1 MFKDYKR
8 MFIFDT
14 ETSGLNPQPFGEI
27 LELGGILLTKEEGE
41 ERFASREDIDVLV
54 KNKYPILNSDI
65 HHITAEMCKEDG
77 VTKEKLFELLK
88 GIFGDYSDTLI
99 VAYNSPFDMKFV
111 RAFMEEMSPGYKI
124 TNPVLDMLEVAR
136 DRTGLYRGN
145 KLCDMLVRYEITDE
159 ENSHRAL
166 DDCKAT
172 LKVMRA
178 FWKEKNDIEKYIRR
192 YNEGI

>member
-8 MFIFDT
+8 MFIFDC
-14 ETSGLNPQPFGEI
+14 ETSTLSPDNGEI
-27 LELGGILLTKEEGE
+27 LELGGILLTKEKGE
-41 ERFASREDIDVLV
+41 ERFASREDIDVLI

-65 HHITAEMCKEDG
+65 HHITAEMCQG
-77 VTKEKLFELLK
+77 NGITKEELFELLK

-145 KLCDMLVRYEITDE
+145 KLCDMIVKYGVKDVQ
-159 ENSHRAL
+159 NSHRAL
-166 DDCKAT
+166 DDVEAT
-172 LKVMRA
+172 LGVMRA
-178 FWKEKNDIEKYIRR
+178 MWNEKSDLENYIRR
-192 YNEGI
+192 

>member
-14 ETSGLNPQPFGEI
+14 ETSGLNLQPFGEI

-65 HHITAEMCKEDG
+65 HHITAEMCQGDG
-77 VTKEKLFELLK
+77 VTKEELFGLLK

-99 VAYNSPFDMKFV
+99 VAYNSPL
-111 RAFMEEMSPGYKI
+111 I
-124 TNPVLDMLEVAR
+124 
-136 DRTGLYRGN
+136 
-145 KLCDMLVRYEITDE
+145 
-159 ENSHRAL
+159 
-166 DDCKAT
+166 
-172 LKVMRA
+172 
-178 FWKEKNDIEKYIRR
+178 
-192 YNEGI
+192 

>member
-27 LELGGILLTKEEGE
+27 LELGGILLTKEDGE

-65 HHITAEMCKEDG
+65 HHITAEMCQGDG
-77 VTKEKLFELLK
+77 VTKEELFGLLK
-88 GIFGDYSDTLI
+88 GIFGDYNDTLI

-111 RAFMEEMSPGYKI
+111 KAFMEEMSPGYKI

-145 KLCDMLVRYEITDE
+145 KLCDMIVRYDVKDVQ
-159 ENSHRAL
+159 NSHRAL
-166 DDCKAT
+166 DDCNA
-172 LKVMRA
+172 LLGVMRA
-178 FWKEKNDIEKYIRR
+178 MWVEKSDLESYIRR
-192 YNEGI
+192 